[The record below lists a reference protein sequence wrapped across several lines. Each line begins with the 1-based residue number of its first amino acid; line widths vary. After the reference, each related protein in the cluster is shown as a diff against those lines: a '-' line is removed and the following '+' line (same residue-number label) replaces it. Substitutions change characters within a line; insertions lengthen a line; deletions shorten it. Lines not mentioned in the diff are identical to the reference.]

1 MMATLDPRDWKALCL
16 AYELLPSTIRGK
28 GTLTDEQAAA
38 LDDLHHDIEGLHQ
51 GILGVAKV
59 FGATPP
65 TMTL

>member
-38 LDDLHHDIEGLHQ
+38 GLHQ